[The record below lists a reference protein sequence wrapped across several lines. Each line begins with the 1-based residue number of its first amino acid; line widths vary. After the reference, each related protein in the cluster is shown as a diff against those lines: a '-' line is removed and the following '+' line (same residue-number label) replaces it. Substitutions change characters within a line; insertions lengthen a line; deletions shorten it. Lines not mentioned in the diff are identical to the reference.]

1 MQKADLHDPRF
12 LEGHWLAPLFLTI
25 VRRHVDGYAQHN
37 LVDST
42 YVHMYYYNILLLVII
57 INYITHHILQLVI
70 YSFHLNI
77 KYTS

>member
-42 YVHMYYYNILLLVII
+42 YVLLQYTVTSYHYTL
-57 INYITHHILQLVI
+57 YITHHILQLVI

-77 KYTS
+77 KYTN